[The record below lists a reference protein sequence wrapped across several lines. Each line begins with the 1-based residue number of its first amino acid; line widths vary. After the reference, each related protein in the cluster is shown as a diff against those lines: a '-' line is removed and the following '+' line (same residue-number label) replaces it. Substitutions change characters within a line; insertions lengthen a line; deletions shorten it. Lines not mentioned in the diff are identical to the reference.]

1 MFFLLAAVVATSSSP
16 DAGPSLIPPPP
27 VRCEDAARKVATD
40 RTVRAGKL
48 GDMPPAQE
56 IKAVWRFD
64 EKGCPKP
71 LVVRAE
77 VGAKGR

>member
-1 MFFLLAAVVATSSSP
+1 MLFLLTAIAATFASP
-16 DAGPSLIPPPP
+16 DAGRSLIPLSP
-27 VRCEDAARKVATD
+27 VQCEDAARKVATD

>member
-1 MFFLLAAVVATSSSP
+1 MLFLLTVVTAAFGSP
-16 DAGPSLIPPPP
+16 DADRSLIPPPT
-27 VRCEDAARKVATD
+27 VQCEDAARKVATG